1 MNGENWDPKIST
13 IYQVLLSI
21 QSIIMSDLVYFNE
34 PGHEGQ
40 LGTSEGN
47 KLNEGY
53 ANIVRYNNIR
63 VCMIDMIDHP
73 PKGFEDVIKIH
84 FYLKK
89 DKILKEVD
97 SWIEKGKTVPFS
109 FDGLSSSHNSSYANR
124 FKNKD
129 NYIEDMKKI
138 REELKK
144 KLDSIKLDESLL
156 KQKVIEK
163 KVAQQKKNNIKQN
176 EEIEFDN
183 IDNIDM
189 SYDTKKF

>member
-1 MNGENWDPKIST
+1 
-13 IYQVLLSI
+13 
-21 QSIIMSDLVYFNE
+21 
-34 PGHEGQ
+34 
-40 LGTSEGN
+40 
-47 KLNEGY
+47 
-53 ANIVRYNNIR
+53 
-63 VCMIDMIDHP
+63 MIDMIDHP

-109 FDGLSSSHNSSYANR
+109 FDGLSSCHNSSYANR
-124 FKNKD
+124 FQNKN

-156 KQKVIEK
+156 KQKVIGGT
-163 KVAQQKKNNIKQN
+163 
-176 EEIEFDN
+176 
-183 IDNIDM
+183 
-189 SYDTKKF
+189 TKKK